1 MKLRKSALTALLALG
16 LVPALQGCFP
26 VVVGGA
32 GMAVAVA
39 VDRRSSGTYMD
50 DESIE
55 WKALNRINGELGD
68 KVHLNTTSYNRK
80 LLLTGEVFN
89 EESRVTAERIAR
101 GVENVKEVVNELRVA
116 PTSGLGGR
124 SNDSYI
130 SSKVKARFVDQK
142 EFRIQHVKVTTEAAT
157 VYLMGIVTEREA
169 AAATEIA
176 RTTTGVGKVVKV
188 FEYISA
194 EEARRL
200 DGPKAEAAPGASTP

>member
-1 MKLRKSALTALLALG
+1 MKSRKSILTALLALG
-16 LVPALQGCFP
+16 LLPALQGCFP
-26 VVVGGA
+26 IVVGGA

-50 DESIE
+50 DEAIE
-55 WKALNRINGELGD
+55 WKALNRVNSELGD

-89 EESRVTAERIAR
+89 EESRVTAERVAR
-101 GVENVKEVVNELRVA
+101 NVENVKDVVNELRVA
-116 PTSGLGGR
+116 PTSGIAAR

-142 EFRIQHVKVTTEAAT
+142 EFRLQHVKVTTEAGT

-169 AAATEIA
+169 AAATDVA
-176 RTTTGVGKVVKV
+176 RTTTGVSKVVKV
-188 FEYISA
+188 FEYIS
-194 EEARRL
+194 EDEARRR
-200 DGPKAEAAPGASTP
+200 DGPRNEAQSSGTP

>member
-68 KVHLNTTSYNRK
+68 KVHLNTRPT
-80 LLLTGEVFN
+80 
-89 EESRVTAERIAR
+89 TA
-101 GVENVKEVVNELRVA
+101 
-116 PTSGLGGR
+116 SC
-124 SNDSYI
+124 S
-130 SSKVKARFVDQK
+130 
-142 EFRIQHVKVTTEAAT
+142 
-157 VYLMGIVTEREA
+157 
-169 AAATEIA
+169 
-176 RTTTGVGKVVKV
+176 
-188 FEYISA
+188 
-194 EEARRL
+194 
-200 DGPKAEAAPGASTP
+200 

>member
-1 MKLRKSALTALLALG
+1 MKSRKSILTALLALG
-16 LVPALQGCFP
+16 LLPALQGCFP
-26 VVVGGA
+26 IVVGGA

-50 DESIE
+50 DEAIE
-55 WKALNRINGELGD
+55 WKALNRVNSELGD

-89 EESRVTAERIAR
+89 EESRVTAERVAR
-101 GVENVKEVVNELRVA
+101 NVENVKDVVNELRVA
-116 PTSGLGGR
+116 PTSGIAAR

-142 EFRIQHVKVTTEAAT
+142 EFRLQHVKVTTEAGT

-169 AAATEIA
+169 AAATDVA
-176 RTTTGVGKVVKV
+176 RTTTGVSKVVKV
-188 FEYISA
+188 FEYISE
-194 EEARRL
+194 EEARRR
-200 DGPKAEAAPGASTP
+200 DGPRNEAQGSTTP